1 MIVHRIIRDHGGRIM
16 VEPNQPSVT
25 IFRLWLP
32 LFEEQDRLLGD
43 VSDTQC

>member
-1 MIVHRIIRDHGGRIM
+1 M
-16 VEPNQPSVT
+16 VDVSWWSPTNPVVLP